1 MLTMWTQGRWVS
13 RRDSD
18 QECVVWAGPSADLL
32 HEYHHWAEML
42 VYLGKECVVTLAQ
55 ELLLDVVSLDTTW
68 RAAQASVMEV
78 ASSRPA
84 FRA

>member
-1 MLTMWTQGRWVS
+1 MS
-13 RRDSD
+13 RRDLG
-18 QECVVWAGPSADLL
+18 QECVVRAGPFANLL
-32 HEYHHWAEML
+32 QKYHLHAGVLVHLEREY
-42 VYLGKECVVTLAQ
+42 VVTLAQ